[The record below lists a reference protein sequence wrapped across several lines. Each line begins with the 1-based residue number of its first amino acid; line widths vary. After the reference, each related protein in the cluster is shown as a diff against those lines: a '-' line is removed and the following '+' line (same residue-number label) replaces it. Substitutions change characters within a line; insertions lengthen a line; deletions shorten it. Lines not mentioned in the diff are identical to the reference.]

1 MRFQELFHS
10 PFGVLFQLSL
20 TVLYAIGRLEYL
32 ALESGL
38 PRFTRDFSCPALL
51 RIQFGVGSMSLTGL
65 SPSVAHLPRRFSY
78 LTVL

>member
-10 PFGVLFQLSL
+10 PFGVLFHLYL